1 MFRGDEQNVISYK
14 IKIVWPI
21 LRQCREKLWSKKI
34 TSVVSDNNNFF
45 IVRFPLLCSWLLS
58 PILQQAHADLV
69 RVKCMSKQKVYT
81 RSTTYG
87 HIIVR
92 GEKVLTY
99 CYYDNSS
106 TVNINIHIIVFHIVI
121 QIIHLQ
127 RNIYVVESTLVITH
141 VLKKILTLYKRSRLP
156 TGKVILIQPL
166 KTT

>member
-1 MFRGDEQNVISYK
+1 MYVKAK
-14 IKIVWPI
+14 I
-21 LRQCREKLWSKKI
+21 
-34 TSVVSDNNNFF
+34 
-45 IVRFPLLCSWLLS
+45 
-58 PILQQAHADLV
+58 
-69 RVKCMSKQKVYT
+69 YT

-92 GEKVLTY
+92 GEKHLTY

-127 RNIYVVESTLVITH
+127 RNIYVVESTFVIAH

-156 TGKVILIQPL
+156 TGKAILIQPL